1 MAIDEEPEPDR
12 PEPAYRGEDDPRWRV
27 TPTKIVVTIILV
39 AAIVLPL
46 LTWTYSRD
54 SPRLFG
60 FPFFYWYQFL
70 WVFLAAG
77 ACYLC
82 YVLLRREARAYQAG
96 HGTTLTPPTGP
107 PPGDAGS
114 DELAHQPGHDQDDD
128 QRKAE

>member
-12 PEPAYRGEDDPRWRV
+12 PQSVYRGEDDPRWRV

-60 FPFFYWYQFL
+60 FPFFYWYQFI

-82 YVLLRREARAYQAG
+82 YVLLRREARAHQAG
-96 HGTTLTPPTGP
+96 HPTTLTPPTAP
-107 PPGDAGS
+107 PPGDASS
-114 DELAHQPGHDQDDD
+114 DVLADNPADTAAAD